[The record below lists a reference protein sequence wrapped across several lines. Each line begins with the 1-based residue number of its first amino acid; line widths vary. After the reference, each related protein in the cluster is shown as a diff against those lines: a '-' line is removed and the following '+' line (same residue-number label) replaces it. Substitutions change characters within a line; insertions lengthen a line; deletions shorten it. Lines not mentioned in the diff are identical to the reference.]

1 MKRFLIR
8 FWVFLL
14 IVTLLRVDQ
23 PMHVVQ
29 AAGFVVNSLADDTV
43 DNDLCTLRE
52 AILTSNNIPPNDDC
66 GPGSA
71 DDDVITFSVS
81 GTIVLNTPMVNI
93 TSGQGALTIDG
104 GRNIVISGNNLA
116 IFTVAVGA
124 DLTLSNLTVTD
135 GNATLGGAINNLGGT
150 VNIINSTFSNNDAS
164 NLGGAIY
171 NTGGIVTI
179 TSSTFTNNSSAT
191 LGGVIY
197 NTGGTVTITNST
209 FSNNNAALLGGTIY
223 NVSGTINLYNTIVA
237 NSGSSGDCVNL
248 GTIGAAYNNLIEDST
263 NACGLINGV
272 NGNIIGSDPDLGPL
286 TGAPAYFPLNTG
298 SPAIDNGSNA
308 YCAATDQRGVLR
320 PQDGD
325 GNSSVVCD
333 IGAYEVD
340 IATRTVVNITRAGA
354 DPTNAAT
361 ATFTVTFSE
370 PVTGLDSADFSLT
383 TTGSISGASVGSVSG
398 SGASYT
404 VTVATGSGDG
414 SLRLDLNPSG
424 TGITDSAGNA
434 ISGGFTGGESYT
446 IDKTTPTVVNIT
458 RAGADP
464 TNATTATFTVT
475 FSEPVTGLD
484 SADFSLTTTGS
495 ISGASVGSVSGSGAS
510 YTVTVAT
517 GSGDGS
523 LRLDLNPSGTGITD
537 SAGNAIS
544 GGFTGGESYTIDKTT
559 PTVVSITRAEA
570 DPTNAATAT
579 FTVTFSE
586 PVTGLDSTDF
596 SLTTTGSISGASVS
610 SVSGSGAA
618 YTVTVTTG
626 SGDGSLRLD
635 IPTAATITDLAGNA
649 VGGLPFT
656 GGESYTVDRSLLTVT
671 INQAPAQTDPAI
683 SSPIRFIVIF
693 NKPINPTTFTAS
705 DITLG
710 GSAPGTLTVT
720 ITEIAPN
727 NGTTFEVVVS
737 GMSGNGTVIAS
748 IPVNVVQ
755 DLAGNGNTASTST
768 DNEVTYQPE
777 IRIYLPVIM
786 R

>member
-404 VTVATGSGDG
+404 VTVT
-414 SLRLDLNPSG
+414 
-424 TGITDSAGNA
+424 
-434 ISGGFTGGESYT
+434 
-446 IDKTTPTVVNIT
+446 
-458 RAGADP
+458 
-464 TNATTATFTVT
+464 
-475 FSEPVTGLD
+475 
-484 SADFSLTTTGS
+484 
-495 ISGASVGSVSGSGAS
+495 
-510 YTVTVAT
+510 T